1 MIYAVCFLVLTNTA
15 HPRFADIRSPGNFG
29 VLTRGTGAACV
40 NPSDDGVVP
49 SSSKSGSGIFARFI
63 RRNQQDG
70 DSSFYAFHTGV
81 VQINGS
87 RGATFSSVQ
96 NCANALFAFFSSH
109 RHMLEPSSELDY
121 DGSKRKRKR
130 MVWQMG
136 MLDNSASQLPFL

>member
-1 MIYAVCFLVLTNTA
+1 M
-15 HPRFADIRSPGNFG
+15 
-29 VLTRGTGAACV
+29 

-49 SSSKSGSGIFARFI
+49 NSSKSGSGIFARFI

-87 RGATFSSVQ
+87 RGATVSSVQ

-130 MVWQMG
+130 MAWQTG
-136 MLDNSASQLPFL
+136 MLGSSASQMPFL